1 MHLSRGRVLP
11 TQRDPPNLRRP
22 TPTPAVNFV
31 GEPKAASTKISDE
44 FNHFKIED
52 PVCET
57 SFGFV
62 GCALGRVTREGLI
75 SYRDRKPL
83 TSTGGV
89 IPASAPPFR
98 RRGGLAQSGRN
109 VASRCHIR

>member
-11 TQRDPPNLRRP
+11 TERDPPNLRRP
-22 TPTPAVNFV
+22 APKPAGNFV
-31 GEPKAASTKISDE
+31 GEPKAASNKISDD

-62 GCALGRVTREGLI
+62 GCALGRVTREGVI

-89 IPASAPPFR
+89 IPAAAHVPET
-98 RRGGLAQSGRN
+98 RGVCSVGS
-109 VASRCHIR
+109 